1 MNLLK
6 SLGYGLVTMLGAI
19 IIGIII
25 SVLIKIFLCFSISM
39 NIATILSLLVISW
52 IILSMVD
59 YYDKR

>member
-6 SLGYGLVTMLGAI
+6 SLGYGLVTMLGAV